1 MAKKY
6 VVGVDFGT
14 TGSKTLIVDLEGNE
28 IGVGS
33 LENPIS
39 HPEPNAFE
47 ITPEDF
53 EATLFATT
61 ATAVKNAGIDPRDI
75 IAVSLTSIRSHFGL
89 YDRDGKDVGSMILW
103 PDNRIGVMDA
113 PIRETIERAGYTLD
127 DFYDMT
133 GFPHVG
139 IMPLFRLLYTRT
151 RWPETFAKIEKI
163 CTMQG
168 AMLKLY
174 GDGDFVDGVEDR
186 VWFQL
191 FDPRTGAPLQKLVD
205 AFDMNDLVGKFADF
219 VPAGTRCGGIGRVA
233 AEKTG
238 LLEGTPLFVGCGDG
252 QCAALGVGCVQP
264 GFASVAF
271 GSLGVIASRHPDWTI
286 DPLRICNVSG
296 APGGGWETEITS
308 SSAGAS
314 FRWFRDVL
322 CAEES
327 GIAKN
332 AGRDVYDVMTER
344 AAKAPI
350 GSNGLL
356 FMPYL
361 TGANAP
367 QANPAARGA
376 YLGLGMTTTKNA
388 FIRASMEGVTYTV
401 KESLDCVC
409 NALGMKFSTCRV
421 SGGATNSPMWNQM
434 MADVFDCVVEN
445 VAASDA
451 TALGA
456 AMIAAVGA
464 GEYKDLREAADHM
477 VKVTARYE
485 PIPENVAI
493 YKEFYRQY
501 QAAYDNLNRNGFYQN
516 GSRLQEQYGRHVEA

>member
-6 VVGVDFGT
+6 LVGVDFGT

-28 IGVGS
+28 IGIGS

-39 HPEPNAFE
+39 YPEPNSFE
-47 ITPEDF
+47 ITPDDF
-53 EATLFATT
+53 NNTLLTTT
-61 ATAVKNAGIDPRDI
+61 AIALKDAGIDPHDI
-75 IAVSLTSIRSHFGL
+75 IAVSVTSIRSHFGL
-89 YDRDGKDVGSMILW
+89 YDEEGKDVGAMILW
-103 PDNRIGVMDA
+103 PDNRTGIMDA
-113 PIRETIERAGYTLD
+113 EIRETIKEAGYTLD
-127 DFYDMT
+127 EFYDMT

-139 IMPLFRLLYTRT
+139 IMPLFRLLYMRK
-151 RWPETFAKIEKI
+151 RWPEKFSKINKI

-174 GDGDFVDGVEDR
+174 GDGSFVDGIEDR

-191 FDPRTGAPLQKLVD
+191 FEPQTGKPLQKLID
-205 AFDMNDLVGKFADF
+205 AFDMNDLVGKFAEF
-219 VPAGTRCGGIGRVA
+219 VQAGTRCGGIGRIA

-238 LLEGTPLFVGCGDG
+238 LVEGTPLFVGCGDG
-252 QCAALGVGCVQP
+252 QCAALGVGCIQP

-271 GSLGVIASRHPDWTI
+271 GSLGVIASRHPNWTI

-327 GIAKN
+327 QIAKN
-332 AGRDVYDVMTER
+332 TDMDPYNIMTER
-344 AAKAPI
+344 AAKSPI

-376 YLGLGMTTTKNA
+376 YLGIGITTNKND
-388 FIRASMEGVTYTV
+388 FIRATMEGVTYTV
-401 KESLDCVC
+401 KEALNCVC
-409 NALGMKFSTCRV
+409 DALNMKFSTCRI

-434 MADVFDCVVEN
+434 MADIFDCVVET

-456 AMIAAVGA
+456 AMIASVGA
-464 GEYKDLREAADHM
+464 GVYRDLQEAADNM
-477 VKVTARYE
+477 VLVTSRYE

-493 YKEFYRQY
+493 YKEFYQ
-501 QAAYDNLNRNGFYQN
+501 QFKQAYDNLNQNDFYQN
-516 GSRLQEQYGRHVEA
+516 GSRLQEQYGSNAEN